1 MSFWSSLFSKKGHD
15 SCKDSERKIEKPG
28 NSSAIEETPTTVIS
42 YDQFDKQ
49 PGQSVS
55 LLNND
60 PVWNKFIHFESK
72 NEQEIVAKF
81 KRKELEDYVLNS
93 AFQKGII
100 KFKTIENSG
109 GYNLNISVSNAITS
123 YSRWALKNEPIIIIN
138 VSLLRPKSQVGRN
151 RCVYEYKHVVRSP
164 FAGHLDTYSSKHEGG
179 RLYQLCTA
187 QRTLEL
193 WPNILPDFLYDD
205 VSNHSVVRMLFNEY
219 MYDENFWKGIP
230 YWDWEAEG
238 KSPCIRYEWK
248 VDNFSKVKNG
258 QHVCSIIKN
267 PYGYSRKEYKI
278 YSPISGI
285 IVIGKNG
292 GNKEYSYQE
301 EMDIN
306 DLFSIY
312 KDKQSLVRWHYNLGN
327 NAKTEKDIFEGTI
340 SLEWD
345 KVAGRELLH
354 SENDYFGEGY
364 RGFEMCSD
372 TGQYIVV
379 SLRVKSNV
387 PYIVFSVNSR
397 SIRLSNG
404 DTVELL
410 FENNYAE
417 KKVLTFPITRDII
430 DESLNGIYD
439 VSFFCKLS
447 ESDIEC
453 MRENNCVS
461 WRVKFDKQPLI
472 SVVGYN
478 ASSWC
483 PKEYAGDVFRLYVEE
498 YMDQIE
504 ELKAEY
510 PIEFTPALLDKNASI
525 TAESCFVY
533 LMCDTSN
540 GYFKI
545 GISNNPEYRER
556 TLQSEKPTI
565 EKVCA
570 KEFPNRAI
578 ALAIESALHKT
589 YESKRIRGEWFALD
603 ADDVKAISGTL
614 C

>member
-1 MSFWSSLFSKKGHD
+1 M
-15 SCKDSERKIEKPG
+15 
-28 NSSAIEETPTTVIS
+28 
-42 YDQFDKQ
+42 
-49 PGQSVS
+49 
-55 LLNND
+55 
-60 PVWNKFIHFESK
+60 
-72 NEQEIVAKF
+72 
-81 KRKELEDYVLNS
+81 
-93 AFQKGII
+93 
-100 KFKTIENSG
+100 
-109 GYNLNISVSNAITS
+109 
-123 YSRWALKNEPIIIIN
+123 
-138 VSLLRPKSQVGRN
+138 
-151 RCVYEYKHVVRSP
+151 
-164 FAGHLDTYSSKHEGG
+164 
-179 RLYQLCTA
+179 
-187 QRTLEL
+187 
-193 WPNILPDFLYDD
+193 
-205 VSNHSVVRMLFNEY
+205 
-219 MYDENFWKGIP
+219 
-230 YWDWEAEG
+230 
-238 KSPCIRYEWK
+238 
-248 VDNFSKVKNG
+248 
-258 QHVCSIIKN
+258 
-267 PYGYSRKEYKI
+267 
-278 YSPISGI
+278 
-285 IVIGKNG
+285 
-292 GNKEYSYQE
+292 
-301 EMDIN
+301 
-306 DLFSIY
+306 
-312 KDKQSLVRWHYNLGN
+312 
-327 NAKTEKDIFEGTI
+327 
-340 SLEWD
+340 
-345 KVAGRELLH
+345 
-354 SENDYFGEGY
+354 
-364 RGFEMCSD
+364 
-372 TGQYIVV
+372 
-379 SLRVKSNV
+379 
-387 PYIVFSVNSR
+387 
-397 SIRLSNG
+397 SNG

-533 LMCDTSN
+533 LMCDMSN

-578 ALAIESALHKT
+578 ASAIESALHKT

-603 ADDVKAISGTL
+603 ADDVRAILGTL
-614 C
+614 S